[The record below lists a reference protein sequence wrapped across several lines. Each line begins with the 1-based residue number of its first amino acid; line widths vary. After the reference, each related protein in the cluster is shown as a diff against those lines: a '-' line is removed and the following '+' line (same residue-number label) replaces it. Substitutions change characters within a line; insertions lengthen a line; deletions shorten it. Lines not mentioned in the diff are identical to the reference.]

1 MDLSFGTCGE
11 LNCMNSRFK
20 SHDLEEDVGKILV
33 RDKRLDLSLF
43 TWSSIGLTR
52 VMNSILSSGK
62 VKILSFEQAV
72 LQSHQFSAPCITKKC
87 RQCHQTLWRPF
98 PYCSIKE
105 PKLVRNWVRKRISL
119 LFN

>member
-11 LNCMNSRFK
+11 LNCMNWRFK

-52 VMNSILSSGK
+52 VMNSLLSSGK
-62 VKILSFEQAV
+62 VKI
-72 LQSHQFSAPCITKKC
+72 
-87 RQCHQTLWRPF
+87 
-98 PYCSIKE
+98 
-105 PKLVRNWVRKRISL
+105 
-119 LFN
+119 